1 MKWRLAVKEKERRAF
16 KAELEEKEKKMQEQ
30 AIENAEMARLLGG
43 SAEDLAQQALDAQM
57 AQSLF
62 AELKYIFLLF
72 STFPDVCS
80 IANDRIKDLRDEVA
94 QLKSAAAAKTEQWA
108 QAETLVQQAQS
119 AKDAVAVLE
128 REKNRLQRDL
138 ETKKGEVTNANRE
151 LASLRQALT
160 GLQERLSKVLADP
173 VAGQSVAVEMER
185 ELRVKAEQ
193 REERERVDRISAQAR
208 LDAAESEWI
217 KLSEQMQ
224 NDLAEAR
231 DRYQELKNAK
241 AATDA
246 LLEEKEK
253 QLQELQQQQRPAP
266 LSRGASKSKV
276 TSSPEYEVHTR
287 GTHIYC

>member
-1 MKWRLAVKEKERRAF
+1 M
-16 KAELEEKEKKMQEQ
+16 
-30 AIENAEMARLLGG
+30 
-43 SAEDLAQQALDAQM
+43 
-57 AQSLF
+57 
-62 AELKYIFLLF
+62 Y
-72 STFPDVCS
+72 S
-80 IANDRIKDLRDEVA
+80 IANDRIKELRDEVA
-94 QLKSAAAAKTEQWA
+94 QLKSAAAAKAEQWA

-253 QLQELQQQQRPAP
+253 QLQELQHQQRPAP
-266 LSRGASKSKV
+266 LNRGASKSKV
-276 TSSPEYEVHTR
+276 NSSPEYEVRTCDSN
-287 GTHIYC
+287 IYCIINRTATPCRARDKIAGESGR

>member
-1 MKWRLAVKEKERRAF
+1 M
-16 KAELEEKEKKMQEQ
+16 
-30 AIENAEMARLLGG
+30 
-43 SAEDLAQQALDAQM
+43 
-57 AQSLF
+57 
-62 AELKYIFLLF
+62 Y
-72 STFPDVCS
+72 S
-80 IANDRIKDLRDEVA
+80 IANDRIKELRDEVA
-94 QLKSAAAAKTEQWA
+94 QLKSAAAAKAEQWA

-253 QLQELQQQQRPAP
+253 QLQELQHQQRPAP
-266 LSRGASKSKV
+266 LNRGASKSKV
-276 TSSPEYEVHTR
+276 NSSPEYEVHTCDSN
-287 GTHIYC
+287 IYCIINHTATPCRARDKIAGESGR